1 MPADPLVLQRL
12 PHLSAHAPGSAM
24 SFFVRRCRDVSALIL
39 AAEDRRLSVRERL
52 AIRLHLAICDACT
65 RFSSQ
70 VRLMHSVMPR
80 WRRYR
85 ETDSEDR
92 PPGP

>member
-1 MPADPLVLQRL
+1 MPFL
-12 PHLSAHAPGSAM
+12 
-24 SFFVRRCRDVSALIL
+24 VRRCRDVSALIL
-39 AAEDRRLSVRERL
+39 AGEDRRLSVRERL
-52 AIRLHLAICDACT
+52 AMRLHLAICDACT

-70 VRLMHSVMPR
+70 VRLMRSAMPR

-85 ETDSEDR
+85 DTDSEDH